1 MLEREAEKRMGEI
14 GDRMEKEK
22 EKKKKKTK
30 WGKEKSEE
38 SMEK

>member
-14 GDRMEKEK
+14 EDRMEKEK
-22 EKKKKKTK
+22 EKKKKK
-30 WGKEKSEE
+30 SEE